1 MTLIRLQRLAKML
14 CPGAIIMQ
22 VTGCFPISDL
32 FEIAQTVFLGIS
44 AAGALAIL
52 DNL

>member
-1 MTLIRLQRLAKML
+1 MRRIQLVRLAKML

-22 VTGCFPISDL
+22 VTGCFPLSDL
-32 FEIAQTVFLGIS
+32 FELAQTVFLGIS